1 MAAAGAPSVLNDP
14 RWKALNTSGF
24 ACSCGERH
32 VGLFPIHMHTP
43 VGWPGSKDYANDDD
57 VRLDGDFLSHN
68 LCVWE
73 GKYFAIRMRL
83 PIQMQGASPAA
94 FLYTAWASLNRPDF
108 EGYLDARRKGHL
120 NKQAKAP
127 ARLVNR
133 ISGYPETVNLMG
145 VAFQQED
152 GGQPLMLVLGQK
164 DDKSESHP
172 LVQEQRNGIG
182 VDRMLELFAVY
193 GHDMRAAAQAVKA

>member
-1 MAAAGAPSVLNDP
+1 MAGPASVLEDP
-14 RWKALNTSGF
+14 RWKAFNAGGL
-24 ACSCGERH
+24 ACSCGEKH
-32 VGLFPIHMHTP
+32 VGLFPVHMLTP
-43 VGWPGSKDYANDDD
+43 AGWPGSKEYANDDD
-57 VRLDGDFLSHN
+57 VKLDGDFLSSN
-68 LCVWE
+68 LCVSE

-83 PIQMQGASPAA
+83 PIQMQGAAPAA
-94 FLYTAWASLNRPDF
+94 FMYTAWASLNRPDF
-108 EGYLDARRKGHL
+108 EGYLDARRNKRL
-120 NKQAKAP
+120 NNQTKAP

-133 ISGYPETVNLMG
+133 ISGYPDTVNLMG

-182 VDRMLELFAVY
+182 VDRMLELFAHY
-193 GHDMRAAAQAVKA
+193 NHDMRPAAQAVRK

>member
-1 MAAAGAPSVLNDP
+1 MAAAGPSVLSDP
-14 RWKALNTSGF
+14 RWKAFNGQGF

-43 VGWPGSKDYANDDD
+43 IGWPGSKEYANDDD
-57 VRLDGDFLSHN
+57 VRLDGDFFSHN

-73 GKYFAIRMRL
+73 GKYFAVRMRL
-83 PIQMQGASPAA
+83 PIQIQGAAPAV
-94 FLYTAWASLNRPDF
+94 FLYTVWASLNRPDF
-108 EGYLDARRKGHL
+108 EGYLIARRNRRL
-120 NKQAKAP
+120 DNEAKAP

-133 ISGYPETVNLMG
+133 ISGFPDTANLMG

-152 GGQPLMLVLGQK
+152 GGQPLLLVLGQK
-164 DDKSESHP
+164 EGKSADHP

-182 VDRMLELFAVY
+182 VDRMLQLFAAY
-193 GHDMRAAAQAVKA
+193 GHDMTAAAKAVR

>member
-1 MAAAGAPSVLNDP
+1 MAAAGPSSVLDDP
-14 RWKALNTSGF
+14 RWKAFNAGSF

-57 VRLDGDFLSHN
+57 VRLDGDFLSDN

-73 GKYFAIRMRL
+73 GKYFAVRMRL
-83 PIQMQGASPAA
+83 PIQMQGAAPAA
-94 FLYTAWASLNRPDF
+94 FMYTVVGEPQPSGLRGLSRCAPQ
-108 EGYLDARRKGHL
+108 
-120 NKQAKAP
+120 QAAEQSGQGAGSAGEP
-127 ARLVNR
+127 HQRL
-133 ISGYPETVNLMG
+133 PETVNLMG

-164 DDKSESHP
+164 DDRSESHP

-182 VDRMLELFAVY
+182 VDRMLELFAAY
-193 GHDMRAAAQAVKA
+193 GHDMRPAALAVRA